1 MTLRKRFHHNGHMV
15 CSVLNYICSYIAFF
29 QRGQMANCCCLKY
42 SVSISHNYS
51 SEGCLKC
58 FKSKRLLTSSKN
70 LHFQNEAKCIT
81 FLVKMSF
88 ICKKIKNHF
97 HIKGWALD
105 LVLIQKS
112 GGTRK
117 WFIGFSSI
125 IIIIIVVGV
134 VIF

>member
-58 FKSKRLLTSSKN
+58 FKSKRPLTSSKN
-70 LHFQNEAKCIT
+70 PHFQNEAKSTT
-81 FLVKMSF
+81 FLLKMSF
-88 ICKKIKNHF
+88 ICMKMKNHF
-97 HIKGWALD
+97 HIKSWALD
-105 LVLIQKS
+105 LWYRIP
-112 GGTRK
+112 GERFT
-117 WFIGFSSI
+117 GFSSI
-125 IIIIIVVGV
+125 IIIIIIVVV
-134 VIF
+134 LVLF